1 MVASGISVRALE
13 TTPAVLCVPRPP
25 LVAGMLCAFWTSDD
39 RWPPDIEVCDVVTIC
54 WVVELLYSYQFLLL
68 ES

>member
-1 MVASGISVRALE
+1 
-13 TTPAVLCVPRPP
+13 
-25 LVAGMLCAFWTSDD
+25 
-39 RWPPDIEVCDVVTIC
+39 VCDVVTSC